1 MLEYAYYYLG
11 MNFMAKRDNKTD
23 VSHLHPE
30 EKTVLIHLLQEQ
42 ANLLKEKYKR
52 LEIRFKALE
61 ERLAKNSSN
70 SSKPPS
76 SDANNPGK
84 KKNNPKKTASLRKK
98 TGKKPG
104 GQPGHKGRYLEMSL
118 KPDEI
123 ISLPVVACGHCH
135 NNLTHAKSTLDT
147 RQAFEIPEPKLWVIA
162 YQAEEKYCK
171 ECGYTTSACFPDR
184 ITHKTQYGPRVK
196 SLLVYMNQYQLL
208 PFERASEFFETVY
221 GHPISPGTI
230 VNAVNTLSVRL
241 EAVESQIKERL
252 IKRDLIHCDE
262 TSINVNGNKH
272 WLHTVGNEQLTHYAI
287 HEKRGRNATEAIGI
301 LPEFK
306 GTMIHDHWKSYF
318 TYQACRHGL
327 CNAHHLREL
336 RFLYEHHPIKWAKK
350 LSDLL
355 IRINEHK
362 NKRVNARG
370 KPSFSPYQLKKYNA
384 DYDEILHKASK
395 EQARRG
401 TIDSH
406 NLLKRLKAYKGST
419 LLFMTDFS
427 VPFTNNL
434 SERDIRMMKVKQ
446 KISGCFRNK
455 TGGENFCRIRGA
467 LSTAKKNKKNIFNV
481 LQEAF
486 YNIISVEDLLVD
498 S

>member
-1 MLEYAYYYLG
+1 MKKKKKVVDISQLDSAG
-11 MNFMAKRDNKTD
+11 KTA
-23 VSHLHPE
+23 
-30 EKTVLIHLLQEQ
+30 LILLLQEQ
-42 ANLLKEKYKR
+42 NNLLKEKYQR
-52 LEIRFKALE
+52 LEKRFNVLE
-61 ERLAKNSSN
+61 SRLSKNSSN

-76 SDANNPGK
+76 TDTK
-84 KKNNPKKTASLRKK
+84 KPKKPPRTTSSKKK

-104 GQPGHKGRYLEMSL
+104 GQPGHQGSYLKMSL

-123 ISLPVVACGHCH
+123 ISLPVEECGHCH
-135 NNLTHAKSTLDT
+135 NKLIHTKATLEK
-147 RQAFEIPEPKLWVIA
+147 RQEFEIPQPRIWVRE

-171 ECGYTTSACFPDR
+171 KCGYTTSACFPEG
-184 ITHKTQYGPRVK
+184 ITHITQYGPRAK

-221 GHPISPGTI
+221 GHTISPGTI
-230 VNAVNTLSVRL
+230 VNAVTTLARRL
-241 EAVESQIKERL
+241 EQVDHALKGLLTASSLV
-252 IKRDLIHCDE
+252 HCDE
-262 TSINVNGNKH
+262 TGVNVTGNKH

-318 TYQACRHGL
+318 TYKACRHGL

-336 RFLYEHHPIKWAKK
+336 RFLYEHQNIKWAKK

-355 IRINEHK
+355 IHINEEK
-362 NKRVNARG
+362 NKLVNDQG
-370 KPSFSPYQLKKYNA
+370 KKSFSPYKLKKY
-384 DYDEILHKASK
+384 DTGYDEILRKASK

-406 NLLKRLKAYKGST
+406 NLLKRLKAYKASV
-419 LLFMTDFS
+419 LLFMTDFT

-434 SERDIRMMKVKQ
+434 SERDIRMIKVKQ

-455 TGGENFCRIRGA
+455 SGGENFCRIRGA
-467 LSTAKKNKKNIFNV
+467 LSTAKKNKKNIFTL
-481 LQEAF
+481 LQDAF
-486 YNIISVEDLLVD
+486 CEVISVENLLAD